1 MHGGRV
7 KSHYHA
13 GRGVKHDIIKCVPHG
28 TERGTTMAR
37 QRKKTNITYRVAES
51 DCVKVLERYVE
62 SGNDDFVF
70 YDICICNIVII
81 KDCRLVSGKNGDF
94 ISTPARKAGDSYYP
108 YAYISEAVQDAVLDL
123 LDDESAWQD
132 TDETYLTF
140 DKPDKQEKQEKPVS
154 NRRRR

>member
-1 MHGGRV
+1 
-7 KSHYHA
+7 
-13 GRGVKHDIIKCVPHG
+13 
-28 TERGTTMAR
+28 MAR
-37 QRKKTNITYRVAES
+37 QHKSKTNITYRVAES
-51 DCVKVLERYVE
+51 DSVKVLERYVE

-70 YDICICNIVII
+70 YDICICNTVII

-94 ISTPARKAGDSYYP
+94 IATPARKAGDNYYP
-108 YAYISEAVQDAVLDL
+108 YAYISDAVQEAVLDL
-123 LDDESAWQD
+123 LDKLDDESVWVG

>member
-1 MHGGRV
+1 
-7 KSHYHA
+7 
-13 GRGVKHDIIKCVPHG
+13 
-28 TERGTTMAR
+28 MAR
-37 QRKKTNITYRVAES
+37 QHRSKTNITYRVADNGS
-51 DCVKVLERYVE
+51 VKVLERYVE

-70 YDICICNIVII
+70 YDICIANTVII

-94 ISTPARKAGDSYYP
+94 IATPARKAGDNYYP

-123 LDDESAWQD
+123 LDNLDDGGVWVG

-140 DKPDKQEKQEKPVS
+140 DKPDKQDKPEKSAS

>member
-1 MHGGRV
+1 
-7 KSHYHA
+7 
-13 GRGVKHDIIKCVPHG
+13 
-28 TERGTTMAR
+28 MAR
-37 QRKKTNITYRVAES
+37 QHKSKTNITYRVADS
-51 DCVKVLERYVE
+51 GSVKVLERYVE

-70 YDICICNIVII
+70 YDICIANTVII

-94 ISTPARKAGDSYYP
+94 IATPARKAGDNYYP

-123 LDDESAWQD
+123 LDKLDDESVWVG

-140 DKPDKQEKQEKPVS
+140 DKQDKQEKQEQSAS

>member
-1 MHGGRV
+1 
-7 KSHYHA
+7 
-13 GRGVKHDIIKCVPHG
+13 
-28 TERGTTMAR
+28 MAR
-37 QRKKTNITYRVAES
+37 QRKSKTNITYRVADNGS
-51 DCVKVLERYVE
+51 VKVLERYVE

-70 YDICICNIVII
+70 YDICIANTVII

-123 LDDESAWQD
+123 LDKIDDESVWVE

-140 DKPDKQEKQEKPVS
+140 EKQDKQEKQKKPVS
-154 NRRRR
+154 NRR